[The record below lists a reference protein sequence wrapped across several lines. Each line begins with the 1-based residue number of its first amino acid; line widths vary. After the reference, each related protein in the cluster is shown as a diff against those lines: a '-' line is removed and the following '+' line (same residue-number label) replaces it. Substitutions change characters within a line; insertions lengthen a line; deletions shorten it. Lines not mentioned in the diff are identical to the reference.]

1 MLQSVLI
8 VGTGAFAQGLASLA
22 IRSGATASYDIALG
36 SRRGSGVLPGLEET
50 PVRTLDDALPQADL
64 VRPQSTHTAAA
75 GQVCGQLAT
84 WQQPLQHWK
93 VAAAVLAVCM
103 HAR

>member
-1 MLQSVLI
+1 MLI

-50 PVRTLDDALPQADL
+50 PVRTLGEALPQADL
-64 VRPQSTHTAAA
+64 VRSQHIQQLGRCAASWPPGSHSSTN
-75 GQVCGQLAT
+75 
-84 WQQPLQHWK
+84 K
-93 VAAAVLAVCM
+93 
-103 HAR
+103 